1 MSSAECA
8 AIESGVVD
16 HYPVFKQG
24 LIDARVD
31 QQRRATRLLI
41 KDIECRQENSDL
53 VLAFSLPA
61 GSYATMVL
69 RELVKLKEISAD
81 SQAG

>member
-1 MSSAECA
+1 MSFAECKTLEA
-8 AIESGVVD
+8 GVVD

-24 LIDARVD
+24 LIDARVE
-31 QQRRATRLLI
+31 QQRRATRLLV
-41 KDIECRQENSDL
+41 KDIECRQDDAGV
-53 VLAFSLPA
+53 VLGFSLQA

-81 SQAG
+81 S